1 MTFFLAAFSLV
12 QGEKEKKKKMPDVTG
27 PISRWAE
34 ASVPIQTG
42 TASNLVGITFNSV
55 LPWHQI

>member
-12 QGEKEKKKKMPDVTG
+12 QGGKKKKMPDVMG